1 MYGFVNK
8 FVVRKTGRKLG
19 ICGVILVHQKLETS
33 SIAYAL
39 DLAGWALRICSVV
52 KYIEA
57 LTLSDWA
64 FAHKAPPTGC
74 LFFFHNNRVSHR
86 RAIAP

>member
-39 DLAGWALRICSVV
+39 DLAGWALRVCRWPNI
-52 KYIEA
+52 
-57 LTLSDWA
+57 
-64 FAHKAPPTGC
+64 
-74 LFFFHNNRVSHR
+74 
-86 RAIAP
+86 

>member
-19 ICGVILVHQKLETS
+19 ICGVILVHQKLETG

-39 DLAGWALRICSVV
+39 ELAGWALRICSVV

-64 FAHKAPPTGC
+64 FAHKAPPPRGAFSFSTITGY
-74 LFFFHNNRVSHR
+74 LTGGL
-86 RAIAP
+86 